1 MVIIMR
7 IRNSGWLATPT
18 VFLKDNG
25 SFYDLNLGIMKRRI
39 YKSSID
45 TEYRINSI
53 VSVFII
59 PVLIAALITYRT
71 FTFLHSFFFGMW
83 K

>member
-7 IRNSGWLATPT
+7 TRSSGWLATPT

-45 TEYRINSI
+45 KEYRINCI

-59 PVLIAALITYRT
+59 PVLIAALITYLT